1 MNMQPLKYIISL
13 LWIIVIPLITHGE
26 NIDER
31 RQSFIK
37 DFLSYYQSAYQKED
51 LEYISLFYSN
61 DALILTETKQLK
73 SIGNELTPYTTK
85 VRPFHTIV
93 ENRKEYINKLKEYF
107 HNNSKIAIG
116 ISNIRIKRHPKYPD
130 IYGINFYQI
139 WNDLGKNNILENKM
153 PGYIF
158 LMIDFRESE
167 IEPIIHVRTWQPKE
181 NIASPAD
188 KYQLTD
194 FRILSTK

>member
-1 MNMQPLKYIISL
+1 MWM
-13 LWIIVIPLITHGE
+13 IVMPLISHGE
-26 NIDER
+26 NLDER

-37 DFLSYYQSAYQKED
+37 DFLSYYQAAYQKED
-51 LEYISLFYSN
+51 LEYIAQFYSN

-73 SIGNELTPYTTK
+73 PIGNELMPYTTK
-85 VRPFHTIV
+85 VRPFHTVV
-93 ENRKEYINKLKEYF
+93 EDRIEYIKKLNEYF
-107 HNNSKIAIG
+107 DNNNKISIG
-116 ISNIRIKRHPKYPD
+116 ISNIRIQRHLKYPD

-139 WNDLGKNNILENKM
+139 WNDIGTNNILENKM

-167 IEPIIHVRTWQPKE
+167 MEPIIHVRTWQPKE
-181 NIASPAD
+181 NISSPSD

-194 FRILSTK
+194 FRIISTK